1 MSDVKELQRLI
12 DLKNS
17 QLAECT
23 RVMREVADA
32 LLTNAQAIAPHVP
45 PIYGFSESLTV
56 LAQKLSNAR
65 AGKVAP

>member
-1 MSDVKELQRLI
+1 MTDIKELQRLL
-12 DLKNS
+12 DLKNA

-32 LLTNAQAIAPHVP
+32 LLDCTSCDSCEVWPFHQ
-45 PIYGFSESLTV
+45 E
-56 LAQKLSNAR
+56 LANKLSNTR